1 MANIKNFG
9 IKGVAADIQF
19 GKGGGFMVYD
29 KSNNKFQ
36 VKDSGSSLEDIEFA
50 TVLAGTW
57 AGTEIAVT
65 KGGTGL
71 TSVAQDKIL
80 YTTGANT
87 FGQTDIT
94 ATGIALLGSAN
105 AGAGR
110 TALGLGNIS
119 TQANTAVDIDG
130 GAIDGTIIGANSA
143 AAGSFTTVNAS
154 GTITG
159 NVTGALTGNAD
170 TATALATARAI
181 GGVSF
186 DGTAAITLPGVDAT
200 GNQDTTGSA
209 ATLTTGRTISATGDV
224 AFTTGAFDG
233 SGVVTGAATLATVN
247 SDVGSVGSTTTI
259 PVLTI
264 NAKGLVTAA
273 TTATIATS
281 FNIAADSGTTNA
293 LDGGETFTIAGTT
306 NEVETTVTA
315 NQIQVGLVQNPTIGG
330 DLTVSGNLT
339 VSGTRTDVNV
349 TNMAVEDSLVS
360 YATGNSSDAVDIGF
374 FGKYNDGSN
383 DLATGLFRDAN
394 DGKYHLFADSQETI
408 SGNVVDKSATGYT
421 VASFVANTEGTHTGA
436 VVGNVTGDVTGS
448 AGTVTSIAGHVID
461 SDAFTGASATNV
473 ASAESTKAYVDA
485 TVGAISTVLTVG
497 ADSGTNDGVTVGTDT
512 LAFAGT
518 SNEIET
524 TVSDNTITVGLVNA
538 PTVSGTMTAGN
549 FTTSGTFTGTLTG
562 NADSATLAADA
573 TTLATARAIGGVSFD
588 GSADITL
595 PGVNATGNQD
605 TSGASAT
612 VTSIAAH
619 VLDEDTMATDSAT
632 QVPSQQSVKAYVD
645 TEIAAAVT
653 ASDLDFQG
661 DSGGA
666 LSIDLDSETLTIAG
680 GTGISSVGSGNGVT
694 VNLDATAVTA
704 GSYGSSSA
712 IPTFTVDAQGRLTA
726 AGTAAISTS
735 WTLTG
740 DTGSEVVNGGDT
752 VAVAGGTNITTVAS
766 ATDTLTI
773 NLDSVVSG
781 LTSVSATTVTGT
793 TVTDG
798 TFSVNAGAITGATTV
813 AAQDLTLSGNLTVNG
828 TTTSVSSTNT
838 TISDTLI
845 ELQSGLAGANSS
857 DIGIVLERGTT
868 GDNGFMGW
876 DESEDK
882 FAFATTTA
890 TGTATGDLTLADA
903 GIKVGDVLSS
913 GTVTFA
919 SLSDGV
925 VTITGFVDE
934 DNMASD
940 SATLVPTQQSVKAYV
955 DSQVAAVDDTVLRAS
970 FTANSTDASFNIGT
984 MPSTAGRTYVGSKLT
999 IKVSTGFSG
1008 DSVDGIVVND
1018 GTNDLMLVAQND
1030 PTVTGLY
1037 VVDLGAEG
1045 IAAGATISCSF
1056 KAADGSTASTPTA
1069 GACTAT
1075 VEYQFYT

>member
-57 AGTEIAVT
+57 AGTAIAVT

-87 FGQTDIT
+87 FGSTDIT

-110 TALGLGNIS
+110 TALGLGTIA

-130 GAIDGTIIGANSA
+130 GTIDGTIIGGSTA

-159 NVTGALTGNAD
+159 DLTGTVTGNAD
-170 TATALATARAI
+170 TATTLAAAVTI

-186 DGTAAITLPGVDAT
+186 DGSANITLPGVNAT
-200 GNQDTTGSA
+200 GNQNTSGTA
-209 ATLTTGRTISATGDV
+209 AGLTSGQTIGMTGDV
-224 AFTTGAFDG
+224 AWTSASFDGTGA
-233 SGVVTGAATLATVN
+233 VTGTSTLATVYTG
-247 SDVGSVGSTTTI
+247 SASVGSTTAI

-264 NAKGLVTAA
+264 DGKGRITA
-273 TTATIATS
+273 TSTATIATS
-281 FNIAADSGTTNA
+281 FNIAADSGTADAVN
-293 LDGGETFTIAGTT
+293 GGETLTFAGTT
-306 NEVETTVTA
+306 NEIETTVTG
-315 NQIQVGLVQNPTIGG
+315 NQIQIGLVANPTIGG

-394 DGKYHLFADSQETI
+394 DGKFHLFAGSQETI
-408 SGNVVDKSATGYT
+408 SGNVVDKTATGYS
-421 VASFVANTEGTHTGA
+421 VASLKANTEGTHTGA
-436 VVGNVTGDVTGS
+436 VVGNVTGDTSGS
-448 AGTVTSIAGHVID
+448 AGTVTSIAAHILD
-461 SDAFTGASATNV
+461 EDNMATNSATLV
-473 ASAESTKAYVDA
+473 PSQQSVKAYVDTEIA
-485 TVGAISTVLTVG
+485 GITSDFTLA
-497 ADSGTNDGVTVGTDT
+497 ADSGTNDTFSTGGTLT
-512 LAFAGT
+512 FNGT
-518 SNEIET
+518 TNQIET
-524 TVSDNTITVGLVNA
+524 TVSNDAITVGLVSS
-538 PTVSGTMTAGN
+538 PTVSGTVTAGG
-549 FTTSGTFTGTLTG
+549 FAGPLTGNVTG
-562 NADSATLAADA
+562 NADTATLAADA
-573 TTLATARAIGGVSFD
+573 TTLATARLIGGVSFD
-588 GSADITL
+588 GSANITL
-595 PGVNATGNQD
+595 PGVNSIGNQD
-605 TSGASAT
+605 TSGESAT

-619 VLDEDTMATDSAT
+619 VLDEDNMATDSAT

-645 TEIAAAVT
+645 TEIAAAFTDTGLV
-653 ASDLDFQG
+653 FQG

-666 LSIDLDSETLTIAG
+666 LSVDLDSETLTIAG

-694 VNLDATAVTA
+694 LNLDATAVTA

-726 AGTAAISTS
+726 AGTASISTS

-740 DTGSEVVNGGDT
+740 DTGTETVNGGDT
-752 VAVAGGTNITTVAS
+752 VDIAGGNNITTVAG

-773 NLDSVVSG
+773 NLNSVVSG

-798 TFSVNAGAITGATTV
+798 TATLTGGALSGVTSVGAV
-813 AAQDLTLSGNLTVNG
+813 DMVLSGNLTVNG
-828 TTTSVSSTNT
+828 STTSVSSTNT
-838 TISDTLI
+838 TIADTLI
-845 ELQSGLAGANSS
+845 ELQSGLSGGNSS

-890 TGTATGDLTLADA
+890 TGTSTGDLTLADA

-925 VTITGFVDE
+925 VTVTAFVDE

-970 FTANSTDASFNIGT
+970 FTANSVASSFNIGT

-999 IKVSTGFSG
+999 IKVSTGFAG

-1056 KAADGSTASTPTA
+1056 KAADGSTASTPTS